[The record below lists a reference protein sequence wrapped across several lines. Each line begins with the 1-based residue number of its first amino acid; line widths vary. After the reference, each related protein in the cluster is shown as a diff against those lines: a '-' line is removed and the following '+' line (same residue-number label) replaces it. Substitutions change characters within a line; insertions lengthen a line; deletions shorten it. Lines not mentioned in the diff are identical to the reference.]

1 MKIAYL
7 SVNQFEQVIDRI
19 KHPLNYPVTWV
30 SYLNS
35 IIPCEGLGK
44 GGTTVQY
51 YLNQIKITYRKLDGS
66 ISDLILRIKKPV
78 PNRMYQIEHYRN
90 HRLLFTVK
98 GMSLKTAVHLLRDGN
113 RGCFSFEH
121 YEIREMGG

>member
-1 MKIAYL
+1 MKIISL

-19 KHPLNYPVTWV
+19 QHPLHYSVTWV

-35 IIPCEGLGK
+35 IVPCEGLGK

-51 YLNQIKITYRKLDGS
+51 YLNQIKITNRELDGRT
-66 ISDLILRIKKPV
+66 SDLILRIKRPV
-78 PNRMYQIEHYRN
+78 PNRLYQIEHYRN

-113 RGCFSFEH
+113 RGCLAGEH